1 MSDPKTATAPDRD
14 AQLVKYQPMVRRM
27 AYHLLSRLPASV
39 EVDDLIQVGMMGLVE
54 AIDRCEPAQGVFEGF
69 ASQRIRG
76 AMLDQLRDND
86 WMSRDARRNL
96 KTIDRTIGRLQQ
108 QLCRTPADSEV
119 ARAMDLD
126 LPTYQRVLGRV
137 HSHQMVHLDDVE
149 GCSEEDDTSLDA
161 GLRDA
166 GADPLSMLEEQ
177 RLRMALVDAI
187 QQLPEREQQVMTCY
201 YVKDMKLK
209 DIARQLGVSESRVSQ
224 MHSHAVSVLRS
235 QLRSH

>member
-1 MSDPKTATAPDRD
+1 MSDLKIASDRNEQI
-14 AQLVKYQPMVRRM
+14 AKYQPLVRRL
-27 AYHLLSRLPASV
+27 AYRLLSRLPASI
-39 EVDDLIQVGMMGLVE
+39 EVDDLIQVGMIGLTE

-86 WMSRDARRNL
+86 WMSRDARRQL
-96 KTIDRTIGRLQQ
+96 KAIDRTIERLQH
-108 QLCRTPADSEV
+108 QLCRTPADGEV
-119 ARAMDLD
+119 AQAMDMD

-166 GADPLSMLEEQ
+166 SADPLSMLEEQ

-187 QQLPEREQQVMTCY
+187 HQLPEREQQVMTCY
-201 YVKDMKLK
+201 YEHDMKLK
-209 DIARQLGVSESRVSQ
+209 DIARRLGVSESRVSQ
-224 MHSHAVSVLRS
+224 MHAHAVSVLRS
-235 QLRSH
+235 QLRAH